1 MIISVITPT
10 YNRAYILRQCYE
22 SLCAQISPNFEW
34 IVVDDG
40 STDDTKQLIDEFIA
54 EGKIP
59 INYYHQPNGGKHRAH
74 NLGVKHANGE
84 LIVCLDSD
92 DQLSPD
98 AISSAIDTWTSLN
111 TESTIGILAPRG
123 DLVSHKRICSDIPH
137 DLLVASRAE
146 LRDDYG
152 FEGDTVLFISAY
164 LLKEHPF
171 KEFEGEKFLTE
182 DNLYCDLDNYGKM
195 IILDKVLYY
204 CEYREDGLTAK
215 YHKLLFNNPKG
226 TTDTYYKMA
235 LNATTFIKAFKY
247 AIISNAYN
255 NLIDRDSRIKYE
267 KRRCVMALANI
278 AAPIFSFVYLNK
290 FKK

>member
-1 MIISVITPT
+1 
-10 YNRAYILRQCYE
+10 
-22 SLCAQISPNFEW
+22 
-34 IVVDDG
+34 
-40 STDDTKQLIDEFIA
+40 
-54 EGKIP
+54 
-59 INYYHQPNGGKHRAH
+59 
-74 NLGVKHANGE
+74 
-84 LIVCLDSD
+84 
-92 DQLSPD
+92 
-98 AISSAIDTWTSLN
+98 
-111 TESTIGILAPRG
+111 
-123 DLVSHKRICSDIPH
+123 
-137 DLLVASRAE
+137 
-146 LRDDYG
+146 
-152 FEGDTVLFISAY
+152 
-164 LLKEHPF
+164 LKEHPF